1 MYPTASNRLMEKWAI
16 NITYMPNCKGK
27 KYLLVA
33 RDNMSSW
40 PEARAVL
47 NKEAHIVVLF
57 I

>member
-33 RDNMSSW
+33 RDDMSSW